1 MADNHKPE
9 KPAVLYKYLP
19 ADRALEAL
27 PEDGNGA
34 LRATQPA
41 ALNDPF
47 ECATYCDTA
56 DPDKKEKS
64 QEMARVLSKIIP
76 GHPVYVDK
84 VENSL
89 GRIGSQSWNELFME
103 LSCPPKLD
111 PDLGVKLSSHLDNA
125 VMNLLS
131 NGTVSV
137 PCGFHNQEQVN
148 ECPDENSA

>member
-1 MADNHKPE
+1 MAYNHKPE

-27 PEDGNGA
+27 PEDGNGT
-34 LRATQPA
+34 LRATQQA

-64 QEMARVLSKIIP
+64 QEMARVLSEIIP
-76 GHPVYVDK
+76 EHPVYVDK

-89 GRIGSQSWNELFME
+89 GRIGSHVK
-103 LSCPPKLD
+103 PPGYVPGFD
-111 PDLGVKLSSHLDNA
+111 RDLGRWFPAQA
-125 VMNLLS
+125 VDYP
-131 NGTVSV
+131 VI
-137 PCGFHNQEQVN
+137 
-148 ECPDENSA
+148 DEA

>member
-1 MADNHKPE
+1 MAYNHKPE

-27 PEDGNGA
+27 PEDGNGT
-34 LRATQPA
+34 LRATQQA

-64 QEMARVLSKIIP
+64 QEMARVLSEIIP
-76 GHPVYVDK
+76 EHPVYVDK

-89 GRIGSQSWNELFME
+89 GRIGSHVKPLGMYQVLRETWDDGFRHRRSMIQGWMGPDARVLMDPLCNHS
-103 LSCPPKLD
+103 LS
-111 PDLGVKLSSHLDNA
+111 LSR
-125 VMNLLS
+125 
-131 NGTVSV
+131 
-137 PCGFHNQEQVN
+137 E
-148 ECPDENSA
+148 

>member
-47 ECATYCDTA
+47 EYATYCDTA

-64 QEMARVLSKIIP
+64 QEMARVLSEIIP
-76 GHPVYVDK
+76 EHPVYVDK

-89 GRIGSQSWNELFME
+89 DRIGSQSWNELFRE

-111 PDLGVKLSSHLDNA
+111 PVLMRHAHNGSASRGHPAQAVLGIQDHQRTASH
-125 VMNLLS
+125 
-131 NGTVSV
+131 
-137 PCGFHNQEQVN
+137 
-148 ECPDENSA
+148 